1 MAGLRRRATL
11 RRRLRDG
18 RRKCGLDDDGRNS
31 STLGR
36 SPLSSIITTYA
47 GGLSPRR
54 QLRLDEQQLYDL
66 GNRPSPPLRPPPAR
80 HSASTPHEKRW
91 SALFCAG
98 AQPAASLHPL
108 RTGVPWGREGK
119 PLAQPTRFIMMT
131 SANSLRRYYNT
142 YHPPANS
149 VLTFSTS
156 SASAGSYTRGLATF
170 LEARV
175 PSKTPSR
182 VGEATIFIVRA
193 DIPTTIRVIPRCTC
207 ALAFAN
213 FRMRS

>member
-1 MAGLRRRATL
+1 
-11 RRRLRDG
+11 
-18 RRKCGLDDDGRNS
+18 
-31 STLGR
+31 
-36 SPLSSIITTYA
+36 
-47 GGLSPRR
+47 
-54 QLRLDEQQLYDL
+54 
-66 GNRPSPPLRPPPAR
+66 
-80 HSASTPHEKRW
+80 
-91 SALFCAG
+91 
-98 AQPAASLHPL
+98 
-108 RTGVPWGREGK
+108 
-119 PLAQPTRFIMMT
+119 MMT

-193 DIPTTIRVIPRCTC
+193 DRRPHYHPGHTKMHMRIGLRELSHS
-207 ALAFAN
+207 LAAGEYEWEGLRN
-213 FRMRS
+213 YSL